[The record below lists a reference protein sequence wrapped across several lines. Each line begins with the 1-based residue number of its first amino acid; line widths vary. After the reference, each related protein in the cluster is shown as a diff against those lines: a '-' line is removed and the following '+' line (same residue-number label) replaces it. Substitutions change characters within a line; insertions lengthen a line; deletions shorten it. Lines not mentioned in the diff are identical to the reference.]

1 MTLLR
6 AGVLFMVTAVAE
18 IIGCYL
24 PHLWLRKGKSAF
36 LLLPAAL
43 SLAAFAW
50 LLTLHP
56 TGAARTYAAYGGVY
70 VTVAVLW
77 LWLVEG
83 KAPTRWDVIGCAVA
97 VTGMAIIV
105 LGHSAASGP
114 QPNATPTEE
123 AALREP
129 VPCPGRLPSGSR
141 ARTLSVNILANNAN
155 VAGQGNRG
163 SP

>member
-6 AGVLFMVTAVAE
+6 AGALFVATALAE
-18 IIGCYL
+18 ILGCYL
-24 PHLWLRKGKSAF
+24 LYLWLRKGKSF
-36 LLLPAAL
+36 LLVFPTAL

-77 LWLVEG
+77 LWMIENET
-83 KAPTRWDVIGCAVA
+83 PPRWDLIGCAVA
-97 VTGMAIIV
+97 ITGMAIIV
-105 LGHSAASGP
+105 LGP
-114 QPNATPTEE
+114 
-123 AALREP
+123 
-129 VPCPGRLPSGSR
+129 
-141 ARTLSVNILANNAN
+141 
-155 VAGQGNRG
+155 RG

>member
-6 AGVLFMVTAVAE
+6 PGVLFMVTAVAE

-83 KAPTRWDVIGCAVA
+83 QAPTRWDVIGCAVA

-105 LGHSAASGP
+105 LGH
-114 QPNATPTEE
+114 
-123 AALREP
+123 
-129 VPCPGRLPSGSR
+129 
-141 ARTLSVNILANNAN
+141 
-155 VAGQGNRG
+155 RG